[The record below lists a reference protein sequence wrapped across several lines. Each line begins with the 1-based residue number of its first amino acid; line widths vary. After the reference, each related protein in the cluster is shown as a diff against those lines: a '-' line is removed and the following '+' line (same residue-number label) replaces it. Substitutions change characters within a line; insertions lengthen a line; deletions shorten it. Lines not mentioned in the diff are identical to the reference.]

1 MRCAACSSYG
11 YSLQHIRLQVL
22 HGLELEY
29 DECGAAVQLAC
40 HHVLLLGDLNFRCAL
55 PVAEALEALAQG
67 RPEALLGA
75 DELQLAMR
83 SGRVLHGFREAPVRF
98 LPSFRRVAG
107 AAGRL
112 SEAELEADAAGELLK
127 CGRLTMGR
135 LRELYSVAAADGT
148 ARVPSYTD
156 RVLMHSL
163 TPDLQ
168 AALRVISYS
177 SCELLS
183 ISDHRPVA
191 AEIEISTPARETAP
205 LDGPHRTSA
214 CEVHLCRLDLA
225 ATDAAAVATATA
237 MELHGA
243 STATDGTAATALFA
257 PVCASRVASL
267 HMLLP
272 LPAERSDFALERLQ
286 SIFGG
291 GGGGGGGG
299 AGGVGGSA
307 AGEGGAGMRAAVPW
321 SEARRDGVRGSVQL
335 SGTPVTHHALLR
347 LLDEGGGILGEGVL
361 AVCPHDPQVGVWPAA
376 AGQSWP
382 AIRLLAPHALAH
394 GGH

>member
-127 CGRLTMGR
+127 CGRLTVGR

-168 AALRVISYS
+168 AALRVERATLVVAHGN
-177 SCELLS
+177 CPGLLW
-183 ISDHRPVA
+183 R
-191 AEIEISTPARETAP
+191 TLQAP
-205 LDGPHRTSA
+205 GR
-214 CEVHLCRLDLA
+214 
-225 ATDAAAVATATA
+225 ATHPGRATEPLRAQWEAAAR
-237 MELHGA
+237 
-243 STATDGTAATALFA
+243 
-257 PVCASRVASL
+257 P
-267 HMLLP
+267 
-272 LPAERSDFALERLQ
+272 
-286 SIFGG
+286 
-291 GGGGGGGG
+291 
-299 AGGVGGSA
+299 
-307 AGEGGAGMRAAVPW
+307 
-321 SEARRDGVRGSVQL
+321 
-335 SGTPVTHHALLR
+335 
-347 LLDEGGGILGEGVL
+347 
-361 AVCPHDPQVGVWPAA
+361 
-376 AGQSWP
+376 
-382 AIRLLAPHALAH
+382 
-394 GGH
+394 